1 MSGKERNCYGETRW
15 NRYPDEESA
24 FRKKKA
30 RAQTPPNSDPV
41 LSQDLSLVP
50 APPVLEPAKLGALLS
65 RPTVKLEPGIL
76 DAIKERRAELFA
88 ELLKEEP
95 NTARST
101 KTASNFFSKW
111 LRQYAK
117 LPGTSEPKLY
127 DYPVISDCENE
138 GTTAPDLLLA
148 CMSDTAAWVCS
159 SGNRS
164 GQPMKRSTPHHYFCG
179 LNREWNLYFKA
190 LDQTMNKTPRPE
202 VNFFIDSE
210 WQYAKAALDTLMPK
224 LNGKVAHHQPPSD
237 HDMKLILSSDFLAKE
252 DPWSLLHRRAF
263 TLMTEIWVRGGE
275 ELRALELAFFTLI
288 DEGMPLT
295 SPDSPGE
302 RLRFDA
308 NKFFSQKTKKGDS
321 SDFRLEFE
329 FQDMFPNHG
338 NPRFCLVMAKSRHRS
353 INAVRTYNK
362 ENITQ
367 QAAVSHT
374 MHLRAA
380 GIQVQHTDVVR
391 ALSANDRFATNR
403 NVVAPLE
410 CTDNHI
416 DNRVASAPAF
426 TTPYDDP
433 FLWDSAFLEEY
444 DNTAN
449 GFW

>member
-117 LPGTSEPKLY
+117 LP
-127 DYPVISDCENE
+127 
-138 GTTAPDLLLA
+138 
-148 CMSDTAAWVCS
+148 
-159 SGNRS
+159 
-164 GQPMKRSTPHHYFCG
+164 
-179 LNREWNLYFKA
+179 
-190 LDQTMNKTPRPE
+190 
-202 VNFFIDSE
+202 
-210 WQYAKAALDTLMPK
+210 
-224 LNGKVAHHQPPSD
+224 D

-338 NPRFCLVMAKSRHRS
+338 NPRFCLVQQYKDEMAFRKFYGYTNPAYFLALDYDKFGTPCDFVDRPLQIKVASEFVKTITTAAGCSNLHTNHDLRARGISDAYASGMHDQQVMAKSRHRS